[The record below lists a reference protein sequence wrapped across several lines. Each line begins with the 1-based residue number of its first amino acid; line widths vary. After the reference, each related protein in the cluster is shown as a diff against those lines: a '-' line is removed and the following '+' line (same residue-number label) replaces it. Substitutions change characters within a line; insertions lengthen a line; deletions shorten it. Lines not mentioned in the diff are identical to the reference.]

1 MMSSPVD
8 QFQRALIVDSDS
20 GRLEHLK
27 MMRLL
32 LLCLLLPTATAYS
45 EDREDPNGSGYG
57 DADDDDVDELF
68 PTRSSIAG
76 NPDKA
81 TGEDNDSGQITLI
94 VIVVAVVVV
103 ALSVAAV
110 ITYILVKR
118 RMNKQQQGIY
128 TVPIDQDKKEAV

>member
-1 MMSSPVD
+1 
-8 QFQRALIVDSDS
+8 
-20 GRLEHLK
+20 

-45 EDREDPNGSGYG
+45 EDRDDLNGSG
-57 DADDDDVDELF
+57 DEPDDEDLLYSAEKKNISNF
-68 PTRSSIAG
+68 GGSPGKT
-76 NPDKA
+76 
-81 TGEDNDSGQITLI
+81 TGEDSNSDQITLI

-110 ITYILVKR
+110 IAYILVRR